1 MDTIEIEI
9 LDDGTIK
16 ASIAGKV
23 GPGNHRNA
31 DEALRL
37 LAQLMGGPVEV
48 ERTRVTHTHQR
59 TRRQIKQGG

>member
-23 GPGNHRNA
+23 SPGNHRNA

-37 LAQLMGGPVEV
+37 LAQLMGGAVEV
-48 ERTRVTHTHQR
+48 ERIGETHTHQR
-59 TRRQIKQGG
+59 ASVRAKQGG